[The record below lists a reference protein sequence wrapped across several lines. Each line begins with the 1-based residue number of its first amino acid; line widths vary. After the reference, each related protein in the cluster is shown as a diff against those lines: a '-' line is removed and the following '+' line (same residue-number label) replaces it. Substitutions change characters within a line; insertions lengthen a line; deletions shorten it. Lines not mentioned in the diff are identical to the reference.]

1 LKQIVGGKDKELMM
15 VKAQEFD
22 KVDLIKKLAETEG

>member
-1 LKQIVGGKDKELMM
+1 MT

-22 KVDLIKKLAETEG
+22 KVDLIKKLAELEGQVKMLEDEKNRV